1 VPTFCRHN
9 RFLDRCPICSAQA
22 SVTPAA
28 ARTTRRSPAGTK
40 RASAQRPGG
49 PRQRQ
54 GDGLRVRR
62 EQRTER
68 DGYSSTLIPGVL
80 SSADA
85 GRLADEIAFASGRLK
100 LLALEA
106 PGLYGEL
113 QRAAAEDLER
123 ATWGCFMTAYL
134 SPLQGREPFSSIRTA
149 LQARPGGED
158 PTLAELELGPR
169 TSHDPARGAATLV
182 AYRQWAACTE
192 VGHDRGAGAGV
203 EAAAG
208 GLGEGGSEPPPRL
221 CQERAFT
228 GDQAWSPERRFA
240 RIFERLALPGLGR
253 MGRYDLLVTLGRLG
267 LYELRAETL
276 GLAGARTPGGD
287 DLTAEAA
294 KRIFAIGDP
303 LLLERRA
310 QALAQALEVPVE
322 ALDLALANWAAGERA
337 TLGVPAETCDE
348 ALLARAPGVL
358 GI

>member
-1 VPTFCRHN
+1 M
-9 RFLDRCPICSAQA
+9 
-22 SVTPAA
+22 
-28 ARTTRRSPAGTK
+28 
-40 RASAQRPGG
+40 
-49 PRQRQ
+49 
-54 GDGLRVRR
+54 RR
-62 EQRTER
+62 EQRTAR
-68 DGYSSTLIPGVL
+68 DGYNSTLIPGVV

-149 LQARPGGED
+149 LQAPPGGED
-158 PTLAELELGPR
+158 PALAELELGPR
-169 TSHDPARGAATLV
+169 TSHDPARGAATLL
-182 AYRQWAACTE
+182 AYRQWAACE
-192 VGHDRGAGAGV
+192 DAVDGDPRAGAG
-203 EAAAG
+203 
-208 GLGEGGSEPPPRL
+208 GEGQSGPAPRL

-228 GDQAWSPERRFA
+228 GDHAWSPERRFS
-240 RIFERLALPGLGR
+240 RIFERLALPGFGR

-276 GLAGARTPGGD
+276 GLAGARAPGGD
-287 DLTAEAA
+287 DLTAAAA

-337 TLGVPAETCDE
+337 TLGVPPETCDE
-348 ALLARAPGVL
+348 ALLQRASGVL